1 MLQVLVLESEQKSFG
16 LVVNQI
22 LDIVESALEP
32 QSPATRAGVLYSAVV
47 AERVT
52 ELLDV
57 PSLLR
62 AGESYEPAEFQPTER
77 RDLNADRLNADRAES

>member
-1 MLQVLVLESEQKSFG
+1 
-16 LVVNQI
+16 
-22 LDIVESALEP
+22 
-32 QSPATRAGVLYSAVV
+32 VV